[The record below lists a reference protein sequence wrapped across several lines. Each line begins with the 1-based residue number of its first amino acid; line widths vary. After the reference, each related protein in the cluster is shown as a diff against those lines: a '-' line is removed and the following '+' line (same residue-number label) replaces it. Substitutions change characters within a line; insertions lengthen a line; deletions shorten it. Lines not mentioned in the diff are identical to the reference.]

1 MTPNKISKVAELAR
15 NQQEQSAQQ
24 LKHRQSEHEQSQ
36 SRLDQLHKFREEY
49 EQRLT
54 GLGENGIAARQL
66 QDYRQFLNRLG
77 SAIDQ
82 QKTEIQQ
89 HATQVETAREAWV
102 EKSRRQSALER
113 LMTQADQQLRQA
125 QDKQAQKE
133 ADEKTLANFAHK
145 Q

>member
-1 MTPNKISKVAELAR
+1 MHPDKIGKVAELAR
-15 NQQEQSAQQ
+15 RQQEQSAQQ
-24 LKHRQSEHEQSQ
+24 LKNRQIEHAQSQ

-77 SAIDQ
+77 QAIDQ
-82 QKTEIQQ
+82 QKQEIG
-89 HATQVETAREAWV
+89 HSATQVESAREVWIK
-102 EKSRRQSALER
+102 KSRRQSALER
-113 LMTQADQQLRQA
+113 LMAQADQQLRQS

-133 ADEKTLANFAHK
+133 ADEKTLANYTRDS
-145 Q
+145 